1 MQSLFDFQKNG
12 IYRDRVETF
21 LIDRLSHGISM
32 SQPHYHPY
40 YELFYIVD
48 GSCKMF
54 VEHSLFN
61 CCPGDLIILPEGVL
75 HRSQY
80 EKNVCVERITFSFT
94 QNFASSLDQNIS
106 HDFLEKNFPL
116 IKIHFEGSGRNKIE
130 ELFEKL
136 LVCFNFLDA
145 EDEKTELPA
154 GVNVDGNAGLE
165 KIQVNVLVLQI
176 FLAVIRKA
184 LETEPS
190 GREQL
195 IDEVTDKIQSSAK
208 FIFENFSSDISLS
221 QAASIAG
228 MSETYFSRKF
238 HEITG
243 YSFKE
248 YLTNVR
254 IQHAIKMLQACSCSV
269 TQIATTCGFSDGN
282 YFGDAFRKKTGL
294 SPRDFRKT
302 CRHQEKGNDII

>member
-21 LIDRLSHGISM
+21 LIDRHSQSISM

-54 VEHSLFN
+54 VEHRLFN
-61 CCPGDLIILPEGVL
+61 CNPGDLIILPEGML

-80 EKNVCVERITFSFT
+80 EKDVRVDRVTFSFT
-94 QNFASSLDQNIS
+94 QEFAYSLDQSIS
-106 HDFLEKNFPL
+106 HDFLDKNLPL
-116 IKIHFEGSGRNKIE
+116 NKIHFEGSNRVEIE
-130 ELFEKL
+130 GLFEKL
-136 LVCFNFLDA
+136 LVCFNSFA
-145 EDEKTELPA
+145 MESENSELNS
-154 GVNVDGNAGLE
+154 GVKVERTSGLE
-165 KIQVNVLVLQI
+165 KIQIKVLILQI
-176 FLAVIRKA
+176 FMAVIRLAVICDS
-184 LETEPS
+184 S

-208 FIFENFSSDISLS
+208 FIFENYSSDISLK

-269 TQIATTCGFSDGN
+269 TQIATTCGFNDGN

-294 SPRDFRKT
+294 SPRAFRKN
-302 CRHQEKGNDII
+302 CRHFG